1 FKKLFTKEEI
11 GLEDYT
17 ETRQVSKG
25 SIYLAPPED
34 VDPEDPTKGAVFIG
48 RIGTFIPVKEGVDG
62 AGRLLRVHEG
72 KGYAVTGT
80 KGWMWARSSDIQDVK
95 SVDTSCVAHL
105 EAGAVKQ
112 VERFGQMEDLFEWPI
127 FSPTPKIATPL
138 ALAHTTAR
146 RSRPP
151 RSTRRS

>member
-1 FKKLFTKEEI
+1 
-11 GLEDYT
+11 
-17 ETRQVSKG
+17 
-25 SIYLAPPED
+25 PPED

-95 SVDTSCVAHL
+95 SVDTSYVAHL
-105 EAGAVKQ
+105 EAEAVKQ
-112 VERFGQMEDLFEWPI
+112 VHRSGQMGELCEWSIP
-127 FSPTPKIATPL
+127 SPALKVATPL
-138 ALAHTTAR
+138 ALAHRPAR
-146 RSRPP
+146 RALPP
-151 RSTRRS
+151 RGTRR